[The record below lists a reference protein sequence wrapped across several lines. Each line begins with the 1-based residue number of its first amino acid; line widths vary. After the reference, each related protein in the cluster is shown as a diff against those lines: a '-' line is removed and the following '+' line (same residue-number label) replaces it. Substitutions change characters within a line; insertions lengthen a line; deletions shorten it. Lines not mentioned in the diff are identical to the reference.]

1 MACSTCNDYNGVPIF
16 TQVEQDDGEYYIEDM
31 GGSWSIITPTTENIT
46 NLFQRPSF
54 ENSNDASLWSGGSV
68 TTADAYSGAYSY
80 TFASQAQFMI
90 PLNGFGINLYTPGN
104 YYCISAMVKACC
116 GSTITMSV
124 GINWK
129 ASYTATGCWQQVNV
143 CTSPVSPPLIP
154 DLLTFTVDN
163 CAASYVDA
171 ITVVSGANPAIPFDG
186 DTPGVGWTGTPHA
199 SSSLMFGQ
207 NRFGGSLVRLFDD
220 LGFRTIAYTGH
231 GLPPVNLPTTAF
243 ARRSGARQ
251 QRPSAQPRSITITGE
266 LCACNQRDLALKRL
280 AMIEA
285 LNINLDGT
293 CKANKTMT
301 IQYDCLDNC
310 GNPVGEPVRIEAA
323 YSGGLDGQMTRPFC
337 ERISLLLVAN
347 NDPLFYSARQHCKV
361 IPPNTN
367 VTVNNGGNGAAQ
379 VTLFARNR
387 GAANIKT
394 LQNLTNNGSVGFG
407 DPVLGYNVPPGEDA
421 VFRNA
426 PGYTSFRL
434 SDLTYINDQLNVS
447 NNSKPSL
454 FNLQKG
460 DNVIRIDGTVSGA
473 GSQFVLCWR
482 EKYLSSDSACKSCG

>member
-1 MACSTCNDYNGVPIF
+1 MACSNCNDYNGAPTF
-16 TQVEQDDGEYYIEDM
+16 RQVEQDDGEYYIEDM
-31 GGSWSIITPTTENIT
+31 GGSWSIITPSTKDVV

-80 TFASQAQFMI
+80 VFASQAQFAV
-90 PLNGFGINLYTPGN
+90 PLSNFGINLYTPGN

-116 GSTITMSV
+116 GSTIEMSV

-129 ASYTATGCWQQVNV
+129 ASYTATGCWQQVSL
-143 CTSPVSPPLIP
+143 CTYPVSPPLIP

-163 CAASYVDA
+163 CAASYVDM
-171 ITVVSGANPAIPFDG
+171 ITVVSGASPAIPFDG
-186 DTPGVGWTGTPHA
+186 DTHGSGWNGTPGA
-199 SSSLMFGQ
+199 SSSTLY
-207 NRFGGSLVRLFDD
+207 GGYKHGGTLVRLFDD

-251 QRPSAQPRSITITGE
+251 QRASAQPRTITITGE
-266 LCACNQRDLALKRL
+266 LCACNQRDLTLKRL
-280 AMIEA
+280 ALIEA

-301 IQYDCLDNC
+301 IQYDCLDSC
-310 GNPVGEPVRIEAA
+310 GDPVGEPVRIEAA

-337 ERISLLLVAN
+337 ERISLVFVAN
-347 NDPLFYSARQHCKV
+347 DDPFFYSTRQHCKV

-367 VTVNNGGNGAAQ
+367 VTVTNSGNAAAQ
-379 VTLFARNR
+379 VTLFAKNR
-387 GAANIKT
+387 GTMNIKT
-394 LQNLTNNGSVGFG
+394 MQNLTNNGVVGFG
-407 DPVLGYNVPPGEDA
+407 DPSLGYNVPLNTDA
-421 VFRNA
+421 VFKNY
-426 PGYTSFRL
+426 PGLTAFGL
-434 SDLTYINDQLNVS
+434 STLVYINDQLNVS
-447 NNSKPSL
+447 NNSRPSL

-460 DNVIRIDGTVSGA
+460 DNVIRIDGAVSGA

-482 EKYLSSDSACKSCG
+482 DRFLSVDSACKDCS

>member
-1 MACSTCNDYNGVPIF
+1 MACSTCNDYNGAPVF
-16 TQVEQDDGEYYIEDM
+16 AQVEQDDGEYYIEDM
-31 GGSWSIITPTTENIT
+31 GGSWSIITPTTDNIT

-68 TTADAYSGAYSY
+68 TTSDAYSGAYSY
-80 TFASQAQFMI
+80 MFASQAQFMI
-90 PLNGFGINLYTPGN
+90 PLNSFGINLYTPGS

-116 GSTITMSV
+116 GSIITVSV

-129 ASYTATGCWQQVNV
+129 ASYTATGCWQQVSV

-154 DLLTFTVDN
+154 DLLTFTVNN
-163 CAASYVDA
+163 CAVSYVDM
-171 ITVVSGANPAIPFDG
+171 ITVVSGGTPAIPFDG
-186 DTPGVGWTGTPHA
+186 DSPGSGWVGTPHA
-199 SSSLMFGQ
+199 SASTMFGQ
-207 NRFGGSLVRLFDD
+207 NRYGGNRVRLLED

-266 LCACNQRDLALKRL
+266 LCACSQRDLTLKRL
-280 AMIEA
+280 DLIEA

-293 CKANKTMT
+293 CKANKTIT
-301 IQYDCLDNC
+301 IQYDCLDSC

-337 ERISLLLVAN
+337 ERISLVFVAN
-347 NDPLFYSARQHCKV
+347 NDPFFYSTQQHCEV

-367 VTVNNGGNGAAQ
+367 VTVTNSGNAAAQ
-379 VTLFARNR
+379 VILFARNR
-387 GAANIKT
+387 GTMNIKT
-394 LQNLTNNGSVGFG
+394 LQNLTNNGVVGFG
-407 DPVLGYNVPPGEDA
+407 DPVLGYNVPLSTDA

-426 PGYTSFRL
+426 PGYTGFKL
-434 SDLTYINDQLNVS
+434 SSGAVINNQLNVS

-460 DNVIRIDGTVSGA
+460 DNVIRIDGSLSGT

-482 EKYLSSDSACKSCG
+482 EKYLSSDSSCKSCG

>member
-1 MACSTCNDYNGVPIF
+1 
-16 TQVEQDDGEYYIEDM
+16 
-31 GGSWSIITPTTENIT
+31 
-46 NLFQRPSF
+46 
-54 ENSNDASLWSGGSV
+54 
-68 TTADAYSGAYSY
+68 
-80 TFASQAQFMI
+80 
-90 PLNGFGINLYTPGN
+90 
-104 YYCISAMVKACC
+104 
-116 GSTITMSV
+116 
-124 GINWK
+124 
-129 ASYTATGCWQQVNV
+129 
-143 CTSPVSPPLIP
+143 
-154 DLLTFTVDN
+154 
-163 CAASYVDA
+163 
-171 ITVVSGANPAIPFDG
+171 
-186 DTPGVGWTGTPHA
+186 
-199 SSSLMFGQ
+199 
-207 NRFGGSLVRLFDD
+207 
-220 LGFRTIAYTGH
+220 
-231 GLPPVNLPTTAF
+231 
-243 ARRSGARQ
+243 
-251 QRPSAQPRSITITGE
+251 
-266 LCACNQRDLALKRL
+266 
-280 AMIEA
+280 
-285 LNINLDGT
+285 
-293 CKANKTMT
+293 
-301 IQYDCLDNC
+301 
-310 GNPVGEPVRIEAA
+310 
-323 YSGGLDGQMTRPFC
+323 MTRPFC

-361 IPPNTN
+361 SPPNTN

>member
-31 GGSWSIITPTTENIT
+31 GGSWSIITPTTKDIV

-90 PLNGFGINLYTPGN
+90 PLNSFGINLYTPGS

-116 GSTITMSV
+116 GSIITVSV

-129 ASYTATGCWQQVNV
+129 ASYTATGCWQQVSV

-154 DLLTFTVDN
+154 DLLTFTVNN
-163 CAASYVDA
+163 CAVSYVDM
-171 ITVVSGANPAIPFDG
+171 ITGVSGGTPAIPFDG
-186 DTPGVGWTGTPHA
+186 DSPGSGWVGTPHA
-199 SSSLMFGQ
+199 SASTMFGQ
-207 NRFGGSLVRLFDD
+207 NRYGGNRVRLLED

-266 LCACNQRDLALKRL
+266 LCACNQRGLTLKRL
-280 AMIEA
+280 ALIEA

-301 IQYDCLDNC
+301 IQYDCLDSC
-310 GNPVGEPVRIEAA
+310 GDPVGEPVRIEAA

-337 ERISLLLVAN
+337 ERISLVFVAN
-347 NDPLFYSARQHCKV
+347 NDPFFYSTRQHCEV

-367 VTVNNGGNGAAQ
+367 VTVTNSGNAAAQ
-379 VTLFARNR
+379 VILFARNR
-387 GAANIKT
+387 GTMNIKT
-394 LQNLTNNGSVGFG
+394 LQNLTNNGVVGFG
-407 DPVLGYNVPPGEDA
+407 DPVLGYNVPLSTDA

-426 PGYTSFRL
+426 PGYTGFKL
-434 SDLTYINDQLNVS
+434 SSGAVINNQLNVS

-460 DNVIRIDGTVSGA
+460 DNVIRIDGSLSGT

-482 EKYLSSDSACKSCG
+482 EKYLSADSSCKSCG